1 MLKLCSF
8 NFSRNGR
15 SLSGE
20 CDRANAADQ
29 DDVAAAAGEPSPVR
43 HQRSCQGR
51 KVPVRQVEQAHP
63 YQHGKSGAGD
73 VNPDSHGR

>member
-1 MLKLCSF
+1 MLKLCSV
-8 NFSRNGR
+8 NFSRFGR

-51 KVPVRQVEQAHP
+51 KVPVRASRASTSIPTWQ
-63 YQHGKSGAGD
+63 K
-73 VNPDSHGR
+73 RR